1 MVAQNIAKQ
10 KNHRFQAHVN
20 ANGGSAIT
28 RVHNFFSMNPLV
40 FLQSQT
46 NENAQNFL
54 DEIKNIFEVIQVT
67 WNDRVEFESYHLKD
81 VAHIRYTQ
89 WKEKRG
95 TDETPIT

>member
-54 DEIKNIFEVIQVT
+54 DEIKNIFEVMKVIG
-67 WNDRVEFESYHLKD
+67 NDRVELASYQLKHF
-81 VAHIRYTQ
+81 AHI
-89 WKEKRG
+89 
-95 TDETPIT
+95 